1 MKRLKKVENELD
13 ILFICNSLDLGG
25 AEKIMYELI
34 KNLKNYKIEI
44 ICLKETGFYSNLLEK
59 EGIKITYC
67 NLNKD
72 IFDLIKLIKTFI
84 YTLKK
89 KPKIIHSF
97 LYHSLVIAS
106 ILGKLNFN
114 NQILWSIHHDF
125 VKSDNTILRNIQVKF
140 LAIISNYIPKK
151 IIYCSEESQK
161 NHEYIG
167 YCKRKSILI
176 ENGICTK
183 RFYPR
188 KYNYH
193 KIRKLLHLKKDSFLI
208 GHIGRFHPDKGHSI
222 LLNCLKLLKEKYK
235 NFKCLMIG
243 TDINKKN
250 ILLNEQIKKNNLQ
263 DHIILYGETKFPHK
277 LINAFDINVI
287 SSLTESASLVLLE
300 GMSSGVPTLATNV
313 GPIMKIIDNTGWV
326 IKSKSSKDLAEKL
339 IFIIK
344 NRSFLKEKSVLSREL
359 IIKKFSQEKM
369 LEKYYLTYKSY
380 L

>member
-34 KNLKNYKIEI
+34 KNLKNFKIEI
-44 ICLKETGFYSNLLEK
+44 ICLTETGFYSNLLEK

-72 IFDLIKLIKTFI
+72 IFDLIKITKTYI
-84 YTLKK
+84 YTLNK

-114 NQILWSIHHDF
+114 NKILWSIHHDF

-140 LAIISNYIPKK
+140 LAIISNFIPKK
-151 IIYCSEESQK
+151 IIYCSEESKK

-176 ENGICTK
+176 KNGICTNK
-183 RFYPR
+183 FYPR

-193 KIRKLLHLKKDSFLI
+193 KIRKLLHVEKDSFLI

-222 LLNCLKLLKEKYK
+222 LLNCLKLVKEKNV

-263 DHIILYGETKFPHK
+263 DNVILYGETKFPHK

-300 GMSSGVPTLATNV
+300 GMSSGIPALATNV
-313 GPIMKIIDNTGWV
+313 GPIRKIIDDTGWV

-344 NRSFLKEKSVLSREL
+344 NRSVLKEKSILSREL
-359 IIKKFSQEKM
+359 IIKQFSQEKM
-369 LEKYYLTYKSY
+369 FEKYYLTYKSY